1 MSAKGVSN
9 RLVILCSL
17 GLCFLSLGCTTHVTF
32 VGAPGMADAGSTPT
46 NQSASAIADAGHPS
60 TNQYASPLPAANLVR
75 VANQEAALAH
85 QDGQAQAGNQGQQAL
100 PGQSAGDAGC
110 QQCSAPCQT
119 CVPVE
124 LNKVSLPPY
133 VVEPPDILF
142 IDIIRV
148 APRPPYRL
156 EALDQ
161 VQVQVAG
168 TFTDQPIAGL
178 FTVAPEGTI
187 NLGYSY
193 GVVRVGGLTLEETE
207 LAIRRH
213 LVSKA
218 LKNPQVAVTLIQFR
232 GLQQTRGEHLV
243 RPDGTIGL
251 GTYGSVYVTGMTL
264 AQAKCAIEQFLS
276 QFLYEPHISI
286 DVYAYNSKVYYVI
299 ADGGGFGEQVYTFPS
314 MGNETV
320 LDAIGKINGL
330 PPVASKKR
338 IWVARPSPACHD
350 CDQILPV
357 DWKAITQGGS
367 TGTNY
372 QIFPGDRIYVQADC
386 LIWLDN
392 MLAKAIAPVERLFGI
407 TLLGT
412 TTVQS
417 FSNNGTGANG
427 AFIRVP

>member
-1 MSAKGVSN
+1 MSA
-9 RLVILCSL
+9 R
-17 GLCFLSLGCTTHVTF
+17 GLSTTLFMMAAIGFCFLGTGCTTHVTIL
-32 VGAPGMADAGSTPT
+32 GAPGIADAGNTPT
-46 NQSASAIADAGHPS
+46 NQYAQAQSQSGVVRVS
-60 TNQYASPLPAANLVR
+60 NQDLIHGQPPAATQPG
-75 VANQEAALAH
+75 A
-85 QDGQAQAGNQGQQAL
+85 QGQPEAQGQN
-100 PGQSAGDAGC
+100 PGNADC
-110 QQCSAPCQT
+110 RQCSAPCQT

-161 VQVQVAG
+161 IQLQVAG
-168 TFTDQPIAGL
+168 TFTDQPIVGI
-178 FTVAPEGTI
+178 FTVTPEGTV

-193 GVVRVGGLTLEETE
+193 GVVRVGSATLEEAE

-213 LVSKA
+213 LVTKA
-218 LKNPQVAVTLIQFR
+218 LKNPQVAVTLVQFR
-232 GLQQTRGEHLV
+232 GMQQTRGEHLV

-264 AQAKCAIEQFLS
+264 GQAKCAIEQFLS
-276 QFLYEPHISI
+276 QFLFDPQISI

-338 IWVARPSPACHD
+338 IWVARPSPACNE

-357 DWKAITQGGS
+357 DWRAITQGGS
-367 TGTNY
+367 TRTNY
-372 QIFPGDRIYVQADC
+372 QIFPGDRVYVQADC

-392 MLAKAIAPVERLFGI
+392 MLAKIIAPAERLFGV
-407 TLLGT
+407 TLLGN
-412 TTVQS
+412 TTVRS
-417 FSNNGTGANG
+417 FSNSGTGSSVP
-427 AFIRVP
+427 FVRVQ